1 VIKLKKKM
9 NLIKWLCFAIMLAG
23 AIVVSFNLD
32 PILGIELL
40 FVGNAAWLATAI
52 RSRDWP
58 SAANFGMLASVW
70 FLGIVQYYKDNL

>member
-1 VIKLKKKM
+1 M
-9 NLIKWLCFAIMLAG
+9 NIIKWLCFGIMLAG

-40 FVGNAAWLATAI
+40 FVGNAAWLATAV

-58 SAANFGMLASVW
+58 SAANFGMLAAVW
-70 FLGIVQYYKDNL
+70 LIGCIKYYIG

>member
-1 VIKLKKKM
+1 M
-9 NLIKWLCFAIMLAG
+9 NIVKWICFGIMLAG
-23 AIVVSFNLD
+23 AVVVSFNLD

-58 SAANFGMLASVW
+58 SAANFAMLATVW
-70 FLGIVQYYKDNL
+70 FLGILQYYKG

>member
-1 VIKLKKKM
+1 MAIV
-9 NLIKWLCFAIMLAG
+9 KWICFGIMLAG

-52 RSRDWP
+52 RTKDWP
-58 SAANFGMLASVW
+58 SAANFAMLATVW
-70 FLGIVQYYKDNL
+70 FLGIVQYYKG

>member
-1 VIKLKKKM
+1 MQI
-9 NLIKWLCFAIMLAG
+9 IKWLCFGIMLAG
-23 AIVVSFNLD
+23 AVVVSFRLD

-40 FVGNAAWLATAI
+40 FVGNAAWLATAV

-70 FLGIVQYYKDNL
+70 FLGILQYYKG